1 MELYKKCSLEEEK
14 EIKAVCFCQ
23 ECRVYMCNKCENTH
37 LKLFKNYHH
46 CFKLDKDIT
55 EIFTGFCQE
64 AQHNEKLE
72 YFCKNHNKL
81 CCVSCICK
89 IKGKGKGS
97 HSDCNV
103 CFVED
108 IKEEK
113 KNQLK
118 NNLKNLEELSKE
130 FEKSL
135 NELKEMMNKINE
147 NKENLKLEIQKIFT
161 KLRATINER
170 EDELL
175 IEVDRQFD
183 EIYFNENII
192 KESEKLP
199 NKIKSSI
206 EKGKNLSKEWD
217 NDNNLITIINNCIN
231 VENNIKEINKIN
243 ESMKKCNDS
252 KYLKVNIR
260 EQELNTIIN
269 SLQIFG
275 KIYISVIIFNDSLII
290 NNNNIYIENLIS
302 WINSTKKFKT
312 ELLYRKSRDGDDY
325 ETFHRLCDKQGTTIV
340 LIKSN
345 EGFIIGG
352 YTPLNWDTN
361 SGWIK
366 DNDTF
371 VFSLT
376 NGKVFRKS
384 AKSTDSIWCTKY
396 GPYFAEFGFRERGK
410 KNMSQGY
417 FLYSTTLYFENFNA
431 ILPNDG
437 RDRFF
442 DVDEVE
448 IYKIVFY

>member
-130 FEKSL
+130 FEKLL

-161 KLRATINER
+161 KLRNVINER

-175 IEVDRQFD
+175 IEVDRQFE

-206 EKGKNLSKEWD
+206 EKGKYLSKEWD

-243 ESMKKCNDS
+243 ESMKK
-252 KYLKVNIR
+252 
-260 EQELNTIIN
+260 
-269 SLQIFG
+269 
-275 KIYISVIIFNDSLII
+275 FN
-290 NNNNIYIENLIS
+290 N
-302 WINSTKKFKT
+302 
-312 ELLYRKSRDGDDY
+312 
-325 ETFHRLCDKQGTTIV
+325 
-340 LIKSN
+340 
-345 EGFIIGG
+345 
-352 YTPLNWDTN
+352 
-361 SGWIK
+361 
-366 DNDTF
+366 
-371 VFSLT
+371 
-376 NGKVFRKS
+376 
-384 AKSTDSIWCTKY
+384 
-396 GPYFAEFGFRERGK
+396 
-410 KNMSQGY
+410 
-417 FLYSTTLYFENFNA
+417 
-431 ILPNDG
+431 
-437 RDRFF
+437 
-442 DVDEVE
+442 
-448 IYKIVFY
+448 

>member
-130 FEKSL
+130 FEKLL

-147 NKENLKLEIQKIFT
+147 NKENLKLEIQKI
-161 KLRATINER
+161 
-170 EDELL
+170 
-175 IEVDRQFD
+175 
-183 EIYFNENII
+183 
-192 KESEKLP
+192 
-199 NKIKSSI
+199 
-206 EKGKNLSKEWD
+206 
-217 NDNNLITIINNCIN
+217 
-231 VENNIKEINKIN
+231 
-243 ESMKKCNDS
+243 
-252 KYLKVNIR
+252 
-260 EQELNTIIN
+260 
-269 SLQIFG
+269 
-275 KIYISVIIFNDSLII
+275 
-290 NNNNIYIENLIS
+290 
-302 WINSTKKFKT
+302 
-312 ELLYRKSRDGDDY
+312 
-325 ETFHRLCDKQGTTIV
+325 
-340 LIKSN
+340 
-345 EGFIIGG
+345 
-352 YTPLNWDTN
+352 
-361 SGWIK
+361 
-366 DNDTF
+366 
-371 VFSLT
+371 
-376 NGKVFRKS
+376 
-384 AKSTDSIWCTKY
+384 
-396 GPYFAEFGFRERGK
+396 
-410 KNMSQGY
+410 
-417 FLYSTTLYFENFNA
+417 
-431 ILPNDG
+431 
-437 RDRFF
+437 
-442 DVDEVE
+442 
-448 IYKIVFY
+448 

>member
-130 FEKSL
+130 FEKLL

-161 KLRATINER
+161 KLRNVINER
-170 EDELL
+170 EDTLL
-175 IEVDRQFD
+175 YEVDKQFD

-192 KESEKLP
+192 KENEKLP

-206 EKGKNLSKEWD
+206 EKGKYLSKEWD

-252 KYLKVNIR
+252 KYLKVIIR

-275 KIYISVIIFNDSLII
+275 KIYISGIIFNDSLII
-290 NNNNIYIENLIS
+290 NKNNIYIENLIS

-431 ILPNDG
+431 ILPNEG